1 MTISIIQG
9 YAAGSWLL
17 VALYLMP
24 SMWRVILNRASPGDV
39 FGGLWVVVAII
50 QIGFSVRWHIFP
62 DVIQFMGN
70 AEKITWMGLYISS
83 GITANLIAFYAAY
96 HHHNRSRF
104 K

>member
-1 MTISIIQG
+1 MIISIIQG

-24 SMWRVILNRASPGDV
+24 SVWRVVLSKGSPGDV
-39 FGGLWVVVAII
+39 FGSLWVVIAII
-50 QIGFSVRWHIFP
+50 QIGFSARWYIFP
-62 DVIQFMGN
+62 DVIKFMGD

-83 GITANLIAFYAAY
+83 GITANLIAFYAAF
-96 HHHNRSRF
+96 HHHNRGRI